1 MNSVIFAHHHGQFYN
16 PDTNSKVAIELG
28 KKLFIEMIHDV
39 SKHTSHYSP
48 INIIIILSLPIQIT
62 YSLPKYLPPENNNGP
77 NVTCTED
84 RNFWTDDCII
94 NVSKI
99 NDSSWV

>member
-39 SKHTSHYSP
+39 SKHTCHY
-48 INIIIILSLPIQIT
+48 
-62 YSLPKYLPPENNNGP
+62 LPKILLLLLLSYCNYSDNLL
-77 NVTCTED
+77 
-84 RNFWTDDCII
+84 IA
-94 NVSKI
+94 KI
-99 NDSSWV
+99 SATRE

>member
-48 INIIIILSLPIQIT
+48 INIIIILS
-62 YSLPKYLPPENNNGP
+62 YSDNLL
-77 NVTCTED
+77 
-84 RNFWTDDCII
+84 IA
-94 NVSKI
+94 KI
-99 NDSSWV
+99 SATRE

>member
-39 SKHTSHYSP
+39 SKNTSHYLP
-48 INIIIILSLPIQIT
+48 KILSSYCN
-62 YSLPKYLPPENNNGP
+62 YSDNLL
-77 NVTCTED
+77 
-84 RNFWTDDCII
+84 IA
-94 NVSKI
+94 KI
-99 NDSSWV
+99 SATRK

>member
-48 INIIIILSLPIQIT
+48 INIIIIL
-62 YSLPKYLPPENNNGP
+62 
-77 NVTCTED
+77 
-84 RNFWTDDCII
+84 
-94 NVSKI
+94 
-99 NDSSWV
+99 